1 MALTTQDPALARLI
15 EQLNDARTRR
25 VPVAIMGGGTK
36 AFYGQAVQGTA
47 LDVKPL
53 RGISQYEPS
62 ELVITA
68 RAGTPLAELE
78 AALAERGQCLPFEP
92 PHFAAGGTVGGMVA
106 AGLAGPARVA
116 VGTVR
121 DYVLGATV
129 LNGRGELL
137 SFGGQVM
144 KNVAGYDMA
153 RSFAGSLG
161 VLGVICEVSLKV
173 LPLPAARRT
182 VVFECAQADAL
193 AQLARWASQPLP
205 IQASAWH
212 AGRLSVRLAGAHAAV
227 EAAQVQFIAQGA
239 QALPDEE
246 ADAWWRSVRDQQ
258 HRFFA
263 LDVFQRAE
271 GWRLWRLSV
280 PRTAPPLAGD
290 EDTFIEWH
298 GAQRWLR
305 SQRPASALRDAA
317 QRVGGHAT
325 LMCGGDGHEPV
336 FTRPEPALWRIHQTL
351 KRAFDPQGVF
361 NPGRLYPDL

>member
-1 MALTTQDPALARLI
+1 MAMTTDDLALARLL
-15 EQLNDARTRR
+15 EQLNDARARR
-25 VPVAIMGGGTK
+25 VPVAILGGGTK
-36 AFYGQAVQGTA
+36 AFYGQALQGTT

-53 RGISQYEPS
+53 CGISQYEPS

-78 AALAERGQCLPFEP
+78 AALAERGQSLPFEP
-92 PHFAAGGTVGGMVA
+92 PHFGEGGTVGGMVA

-116 VGTVR
+116 VGPVR

-182 VVFECAQADAL
+182 VVFERSQAEAL
-193 AQLARWASQPLP
+193 TQLARWASQPLP

-212 AGRLSVRLAGAHAAV
+212 AGRLWVRLAGAQAAV
-227 EAAQVQFIAQGA
+227 SAAQAAFVAQGA
-239 QALPDEE
+239 QVLDPQT
-246 ADAWWRSVRDQQ
+246 ADAWWRSVRDHQ
-258 HRFFA
+258 HGFFA

-280 PRTAPPLAGD
+280 PTTTPPLDEGD
-290 EDTFIEWH
+290 DTLIEWH
-298 GAQRWLR
+298 GAQRWWR
-305 SQRPASALRDAA
+305 TPQPASVVRGAA

-336 FTRPEPALWRIHQTL
+336 FTRPEPALWRIHQAL
-351 KRAFDPQGVF
+351 KRAFDPQGMF